1 MFKIA
6 PSIYCSSREKWLAQS
21 DAYREQILKQAAE
34 AENPPAARRKV
45 VRLLSTLVEPWR
57 K

>member
-1 MFKIA
+1 MYKIA
-6 PSIYCSSREKWLAQS
+6 PGIYCPSEEKWLAQS

-34 AENPPAARRKV
+34 AEDPPALRRKV

-57 K
+57 R